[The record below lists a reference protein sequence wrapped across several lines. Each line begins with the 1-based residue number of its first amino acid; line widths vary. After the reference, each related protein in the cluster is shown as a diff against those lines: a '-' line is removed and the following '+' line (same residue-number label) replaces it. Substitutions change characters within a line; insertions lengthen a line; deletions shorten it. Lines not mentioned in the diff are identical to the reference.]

1 MARLDF
7 GSGEEEKISARRRA
21 SVDLPEQEQPEIA
34 TVTILDLPMG
44 ILSFGSGVMSRRGRE
59 DVRFGQGWREED
71 CLALVRDSWGIVE
84 DIFISIVEID

>member
-21 SVDLPEQEQPEIA
+21 SVDLPEQEHPEIA
-34 TVTILDLPMG
+34 TVMILGLLMG
-44 ILSFGSGVMSRRGRE
+44 IVSLGSGVMSRRGRE
-59 DVRFGQGWREED
+59 DVRFGQGWTEES
-71 CLALVRDSWGIVE
+71 CSALTRDGLGIVE